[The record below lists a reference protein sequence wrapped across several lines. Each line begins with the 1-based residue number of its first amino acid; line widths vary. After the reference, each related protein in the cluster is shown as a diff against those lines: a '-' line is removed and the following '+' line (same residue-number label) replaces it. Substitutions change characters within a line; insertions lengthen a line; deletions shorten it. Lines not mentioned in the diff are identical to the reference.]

1 MTGLAFANAVWT
13 MTLGALGWIVFATV
27 SADKMEK
34 VQKKFF
40 WERPQAYGRHRFRD
54 HLAVF
59 CLFSAGTSSP

>member
-40 WERPQAYGRHRFRD
+40 CTIRLILNTLYMII
-54 HLAVF
+54 
-59 CLFSAGTSSP
+59 

>member
-34 VQKKFF
+34 VQKKF
-40 WERPQAYGRHRFRD
+40 GC
-54 HLAVF
+54 VIVN
-59 CLFSAGTSSP
+59 G